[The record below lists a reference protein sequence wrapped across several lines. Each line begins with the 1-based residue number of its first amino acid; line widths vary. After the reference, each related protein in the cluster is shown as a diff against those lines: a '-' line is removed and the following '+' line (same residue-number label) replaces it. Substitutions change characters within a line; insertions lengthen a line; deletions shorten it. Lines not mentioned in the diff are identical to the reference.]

1 MLGWEKTL
9 VQGIGRKLLYSFSEK
24 SGLWLR
30 KRKSRGAEV
39 AELTRAKHELHE
51 ASPGKKPL
59 FGKRLGS
66 LAKALLENQ
75 HQGPE

>member
-1 MLGWEKTL
+1 M
-9 VQGIGRKLLYSFSEK
+9 
-24 SGLWLR
+24 
-30 KRKSRGAEV
+30 